1 MTVVPSPLGPLW
13 AKCDDKALLALSF
26 RPLSLPLLESGS
38 HPLTQSLCSWLDDYF
53 SKRFQ
58 VPISVPL
65 RPEGTEFQKRVW
77 AGVAGIAAGRVA
89 TYGDLARQ
97 LKTSPRAVGQALG
110 ANPIPILIPCHRIVA
125 VGGRIGGYSGG
136 EGEQTKRWLLC
147 WEEND

>member
-1 MTVVPSPLGPLW
+1 MTVVPSPLGSLW
-13 AKCDDKALLALSF
+13 AKCDDQAILALSF

-38 HPLTQSLCSWLDDYF
+38 HPLTQSLYSWLNDYF

-58 VPISVPL
+58 VPISFPL

-110 ANPIPILIPCHRIVA
+110 ANPIPIVIPCHRIVA

-136 EGEQTKRWLLC
+136 EGEGTKRWLLC
-147 WEEND
+147 WEGID